1 MTPVAKSTGSIAR
14 NTLLKIA
21 VRVALVI
28 IVMTMIAYYHVV
40 SVITEQS
47 VEQLDKYITE
57 RGQRDSVIFQLAED
71 NHARLKE
78 EVFTRLAT
86 YGNQD
91 PKERFDKIF
100 TRFPDGVIRNRLE
113 GFDGTKE
120 AFAYIGT
127 QANIDAALR
136 RQLLTYLD
144 LSNQYGPAW
153 HHRLQNVYFTTPDN
167 ILVGYWPQVP
177 DWAHGTSADYYMP
190 DEEFIWVADKK
201 HNPSRETVWTG
212 LFYDKP
218 SGAWMVSVETPLDLD
233 GHHIGT
239 IGHDILLNELLD
251 RTIND
256 HLKGAYNFIF
266 RNDGRLIA
274 HPTKLDD
281 IKQTAGYYDIN
292 KSGDQQLRGIHDLV
306 LQNQA
311 KSIVEDPIHD
321 VYLAVTQIKQP
332 GWFFVTVYPKDLITA
347 PAFETAQII
356 LLLGVASLLL
366 ELLIMFWILR
376 DSVAR
381 PLKSLVTAVNRFG
394 DGEKDIQIDV
404 SNDDEIGSLAQTFNT
419 MTRTIA
425 KHNHQLEHERNLSEQ
440 ILEKAGALMVVMD
453 NSGKVIRFNQACEQA
468 TGYTSEEVEGKM
480 VWDLLLREEDIE
492 PVKKVFNNLVT
503 SSLPSHKE
511 NYWVTKSGKHILIAW
526 SNSITTDS
534 NDKVNSV
541 IALGQDITG
550 QRMIEQAIN
559 LQAQVIDQ
567 IHDSVV
573 STDLN
578 GNITSWNKGAERM
591 FGYSKEEIIGK
602 PIATVYPEDK
612 QAFLIEHVIAP
623 LKRKGTHEVE
633 VNMLNKDGNIFCG
646 HLSLSMLLDNTGEA
660 YGMIGYTMDITEKY
674 NMELELKQ
682 LNEELEIRVEE
693 RTQQLKESITAVN
706 KENDERKRAEQ
717 SLIIA
722 KEEAIHANKLKSEFL
737 GRMSHELR
745 TPMNAIIGFGQLISL
760 EKISPKV
767 ATYIKEV
774 NDASNHLLGLIDEVL
789 ELSTIEAGKIKMNIR
804 NYRLSDIIDESISL
818 VTSDANNRNI
828 TIINSLASDNQI
840 NISIDKLRFKE
851 IILNL
856 LSNAIKYINEGGK
869 ISIRCEDPGKDK
881 ICLEVSDDGPGIA
894 KEQQETLFEPFNRL
908 GAEYSEV
915 EGTGI
920 GLTISKQLIENMGGK
935 IGVISEPGNGTT
947 FWLECPLATGEDQG
961 LSEDIRNDNKTS
973 RTNLEKVILYVED
986 NPANM
991 KLIEEVFAK
1000 DPQIKLLKA
1009 TNAEDG
1015 LELARENTPD
1025 IIILDLNLPGMDG
1038 YEALAKLRK
1047 TENTKHTPAF
1057 ALSAAA
1063 MPRDVERGLLAGFER
1078 YLTKPI
1084 RITDLR
1090 EAVNKTLSTNK
1101 SHLN

>member
-14 NTLLKIA
+14 NTLVKIA
-21 VRVALVI
+21 MRVALVI

-57 RGQRDSVIFQLAED
+57 RGHRDSAIFQLAED

-78 EVFTRLAT
+78 EVFTRLAR

-127 QANIDAALR
+127 QAKIDADLR
-136 RQLLTYLD
+136 RQLLIYLD

-190 DEEFIWVADKK
+190 DEEFIWVVDKK
-201 HNPSRETVWTG
+201 HNPSRKTVWTG

-218 SGAWMVSVETPLDLD
+218 SGAWMVSVETPLDLNEK
-233 GHHIGT
+233 HIGSV
-239 IGHDILLNELLD
+239 GHDILLNELLE

-256 HLKGAYNFIF
+256 NLKGAYNFIF

-274 HPTKLDD
+274 HPNKMDV
-281 IKQTAGYYDIN
+281 IKKAAGYYDLN
-292 KSGDQQLRGIHDLV
+292 TSKDSQLKDIYDLV
-306 LQNQA
+306 MQNQG
-311 KSIVEDPIHD
+311 KSIIEDSNQAA
-321 VYLAVTQIKQP
+321 YLAVTQIKQP
-332 GWFFVTVYPKDLITA
+332 GWHFVTVYPKQLITA

-356 LLLGVASLLL
+356 LILGVASLLL

-376 DSVAR
+376 DSVAG
-381 PLKSLVTAVNRFG
+381 PLNSLVTAVDRFS
-394 DGEKDIQIDV
+394 DGEEHVQLNIT
-404 SNDDEIGSLAQTFNT
+404 SDDEIGILGKTFNA
-419 MTRTIA
+419 MTSTIA
-425 KHNHQLEHERNLSEQ
+425 GHNQKLEQERNLSEQ

-453 NSGKVIRFNQACEQA
+453 NQGKVIRFNQACEQA
-468 TGYTSEEVEGKM
+468 TGYSSEEIEGKM
-480 VWDLLLREEDIE
+480 VWDFLLREEEIE
-492 PVKKVFNNLVT
+492 PVKNVFNNLVT
-503 SSLPSHKE
+503 SSLPSQKE
-511 NYWVTKSGKHILIAW
+511 NYWVTKDGEDILISW
-526 SNSITTDS
+526 SNTITTDS
-534 NDKVNSV
+534 NGNISSV

-550 QRMIEQAIN
+550 QRMLEQAIN

-573 STDLN
+573 STDLD
-578 GNITSWNKGAERM
+578 GYITSWNKGAESM
-591 FGYSKEEIIGK
+591 FGFSKTEMIGK
-602 PIATVYPEDK
+602 HISIVYPKDK
-612 QAFLIEHVIAP
+612 QEFLATDVIAP
-623 LKRKGTHEVE
+623 LKQKGTHEIE
-633 VNMLNKDGNIFCG
+633 VTMLNKSGNTFCG
-646 HLSLSMLLDNTGEA
+646 HLSLSMLLDDTGKA

-674 NMELELKQ
+674 NVELELKQ
-682 LNEELEIRVEE
+682 LNEELELRVEE

-767 ATYIKEV
+767 AAYIKEV

-789 ELSTIEAGKIKMNIR
+789 ELSTIEAGKIKINIR
-804 NYRLSDIIDESISL
+804 SYHLCDIIDESISL
-818 VTSDANNRNI
+818 VTSDANKRSI

-840 NISIDKLRFKE
+840 NVSVDKLRFKE

-869 ISIRCEDPGKDK
+869 ISIRCEAAGKDK

-894 KEQQETLFEPFNRL
+894 KEKQETLFEPFNRL

-947 FWLECPLATGEDQG
+947 FWLECPLATGEDQD
-961 LSEDIRNDNKTS
+961 LSDDIRNDNKTS
-973 RTNLEKVILYVED
+973 RTNVQRVILYVED

-1000 DPQIKLLKA
+1000 DPKIKLLKA

-1015 LELARENTPD
+1015 LQLARQNTPD

-1063 MPRDVERGLLAGFER
+1063 MPRDVERGLHAGFER

-1090 EAVNKTLSTNK
+1090 EAVNKTLSSNT